1 MIIALGSARA
11 AKIMALRSACARI
24 AATEARW
31 KHVELIAR
39 SVETDAPRMPL
50 NDTQLMRGAFGRAR
64 AVRELLS
71 AEGQRADFYVGLEG
85 GFHSITFEGTRR
97 SEEHTSE
104 LQSPCNLVCRLLL

>member
-64 AVRELLS
+64 RARASKRRGSARRLL
-71 AEGQRADFYVGLEG
+71 RR
-85 GFHSITFEGTRR
+85 TRR
-97 SEEHTSE
+97 
-104 LQSPCNLVCRLLL
+104 RLPLHHIRGHAPHVPTRLGLRLR